1 MADFLTII
9 ATVVGVAFAMKYF
22 NKPKMVE
29 KPKQV
34 INFIERNKLRIR
46 EKSDMNQL
54 KPQTI
59 LNQIK
64 DRIFSC
70 RNNKQPKSP
79 K

>member
-1 MADFLTII
+1 MKRGLTAKINN
-9 ATVVGVAFAMKYF
+9 TVEIQP
-22 NKPKMVE
+22 NKKRTAQEAGIRNTPIDANQKILKMVE

-59 LNQIK
+59 LN
-64 DRIFSC
+64 
-70 RNNKQPKSP
+70 
-79 K
+79 